1 MGLSIPAHGNSPYH
15 SISAFASN
23 PLLISPDVMVQDGLL
38 EEREVKPLPGCPK
51 GQVDYEAVTAHKE
64 KLFNLAYKRFKRT
77 ENKYEYERFCTENF
91 HWLEDFARFAAFK
104 AHFDGKVWREWTQG
118 VRDRQPED
126 LESISEEL
134 RNTIERERFLQYVV
148 SKQWRSLKEYCNGK
162 GIQVIGD
169 MPIYVTYDSADV
181 WTHPELFKLDEEKR
195 PHSVAGVPPDYFS
208 ETGQRWG
215 NPLYRWDV
223 LREKGY
229 DWWIQRMKRN
239 LMLYDLVRVDH
250 FRGFVAYWE
259 VPATEKTAENG
270 MWVAAP
276 AKDFFNHL
284 TKKFSSLP
292 IIAEDL
298 GIITPDVREVMR
310 HFGLPGMKVLLF
322 AFGEDLPTNPYIPH
336 NIVENCILYTGTH
349 DNNTVRGWFE
359 EEANPGEKRRLFHY
373 LGREVPAGELH
384 WELIRLALMTVARI
398 TIIPM
403 QDILGLG
410 GESRMNRPATAEG
423 NWQWRFLPEQVT
435 ESLVER
441 LGKMTEI
448 YGRT

>member
-1 MGLSIPAHGNSPYH
+1 
-15 SISAFASN
+15 
-23 PLLISPDVMVQDGLL
+23 
-38 EEREVKPLPGCPK
+38 
-51 GQVDYEAVTAHKE
+51 
-64 KLFNLAYKRFKRT
+64 
-77 ENKYEYERFCTENF
+77 
-91 HWLEDFARFAAFK
+91 
-104 AHFDGKVWREWTQG
+104 
-118 VRDRQPED
+118 
-126 LESISEEL
+126 
-134 RNTIERERFLQYVV
+134 
-148 SKQWRSLKEYCNGK
+148 
-162 GIQVIGD
+162 
-169 MPIYVTYDSADV
+169 
-181 WTHPELFKLDEEKR
+181 
-195 PHSVAGVPPDYFS
+195 
-208 ETGQRWG
+208 
-215 NPLYRWDV
+215 V

-259 VPATEKTAENG
+259 VPATEKTAKNG

-359 EEANPGEKRRLFHY
+359 EEANPGEKRRLFNY
-373 LGREVPAGELH
+373 LGREVPAGKLH
-384 WELIRLALMTVARI
+384 WELIRLALMTVARV

-435 ESLVER
+435 ESLMER
-441 LGKMTEI
+441 FGKMTEI
-448 YGRT
+448 YGRA